1 MAPQPGSHHRVSVSA
16 AVKDRALWKPSKY
29 VRRRGR
35 LMASRDVRDLGLGS
49 RLNTDLVATLYDR
62 ELKAHAR
69 GRMLDLGCGKVPLY
83 ESYKGLVSDSVCV
96 DWANTAHKNPH
107 LDLEWDLT
115 QALPFSDREFD
126 TILLSDVLEHIPA
139 PEALFREMARVLAVG
154 GKLVMNVPFL
164 YPLHEE
170 PHDFCRYTEFA
181 LRRFVEVSGLELVS
195 LQSVGGAV
203 EVLVD
208 IVAKLLV
215 AVPLVGKPA
224 AGSLQWLARAWW
236 RTGLGTRLA
245 RRTGRKFP
253 LGYFLV
259 ARKNG

>member
-1 MAPQPGSHHRVSVSA
+1 
-16 AVKDRALWKPSKY
+16 VKDEALWKPSKY

-35 LMASRDVRDLGLGS
+35 LMAARDIREVGIGS
-49 RLNTDLVATLYDR
+49 RLNADLVATMYDR
-62 ELKAHAR
+62 ELRLHVR
-69 GRMLDLGCGKVPLY
+69 GRLLDLGCGKVPLY
-83 ESYKGLVSDSVCV
+83 ASYKDFVSGSVCV

-107 LDLEWDLT
+107 LDLERDLT
-115 QALPFSDREFD
+115 QALPFADREFD
-126 TILLSDVLEHIPA
+126 TILLSDVLEHIPS
-139 PEALFREMARVLAVG
+139 PEPLFREMARMLAVG

-170 PHDFCRYTEFA
+170 PHDFYRYTEFA
-181 LRRFVEVSGLELVS
+181 LRRFVDVSGLELVS

-215 AVPLVGKPA
+215 AVPFVGKPA
-224 AGSLQWLARAWW
+224 AAALQWLARAWW